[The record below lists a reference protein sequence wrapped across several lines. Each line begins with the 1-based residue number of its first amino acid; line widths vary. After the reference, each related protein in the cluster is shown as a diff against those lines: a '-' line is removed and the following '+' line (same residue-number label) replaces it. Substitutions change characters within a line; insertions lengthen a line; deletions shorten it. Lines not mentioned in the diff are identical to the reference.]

1 MLTKV
6 DRLLDDPV
14 FIQPFQA
21 HHCIRSTRD

>member
-1 MLTKV
+1 MLIMV

-21 HHCIRSTRD
+21 RHCIRSTRD